1 MTRSVA
7 VAAPDDPD
15 LNRRRRLVRRL
26 MWGGIIGLPAVFLGL
41 FFVYPVASIIV
52 RGLEDGSAIE
62 VMRRSSTGRILWFTV
77 WQAAVSTILTLVVGM
92 PAAWAVARIDLPAKR
107 FLRALLIIPFVLP
120 TLVVGAA
127 LHAVFEVTGLDRSGS
142 SPQLEGTVWAILLAH
157 VLFNASVVVRIVG
170 GYWALLDTHPEE
182 AARVLGA
189 GRWRVARLVTIPR
202 LAPAIWSAAT
212 ITFLFCFTSF
222 GVILTVGGPTNPTI
236 ETEIWRFATHRTD
249 FATASSL
256 ALLQL
261 VTVIALVGVVTWL
274 ERRMGAGAVAR
285 RPAAIQAPRT
295 FGERLRVFAALAP
308 SLALLL
314 VPMGVMIER
323 ALRVGDGY
331 GLANFGALNHDHG
344 QGLFVPP
351 TTAVLNSLVYASA
364 AMLLA
369 VGVGGLASV
378 AVVHGGRLTGRALDL
393 ALMVPLGTS
402 AVTLGFGILIALDE
416 PPLDLRSTRFVVIVA
431 QALVG
436 VPFVVRAMV
445 PALRAVDP
453 RQREAAAVLGANRA
467 QVRWEV
473 DVPVVARTL
482 VVGAAFAFAISLGE
496 FGATTF
502 LARPD
507 APTVPVAMYRLLGQP
522 GDALRGQAMALG
534 CILAALTLLSVLV
547 IERVRPR
554 DALAW

>member
-1 MTRSVA
+1 
-7 VAAPDDPD
+7 
-15 LNRRRRLVRRL
+15 
-26 MWGGIIGLPAVFLGL
+26 
-41 FFVYPVASIIV
+41 
-52 RGLEDGSAIE
+52 
-62 VMRRSSTGRILWFTV
+62 
-77 WQAAVSTILTLVVGM
+77 
-92 PAAWAVARIDLPAKR
+92 
-107 FLRALLIIPFVLP
+107 
-120 TLVVGAA
+120 
-127 LHAVFEVTGLDRSGS
+127 
-142 SPQLEGTVWAILLAH
+142 
-157 VLFNASVVVRIVG
+157 
-170 GYWALLDTHPEE
+170 
-182 AARVLGA
+182 
-189 GRWRVARLVTIPR
+189 
-202 LAPAIWSAAT
+202 
-212 ITFLFCFTSF
+212 
-222 GVILTVGGPTNPTI
+222 
-236 ETEIWRFATHRTD
+236 
-249 FATASSL
+249 
-256 ALLQL
+256 
-261 VTVIALVGVVTWL
+261 
-274 ERRMGAGAVAR
+274 
-285 RPAAIQAPRT
+285 
-295 FGERLRVFAALAP
+295 
-308 SLALLL
+308 
-314 VPMGVMIER
+314 
-323 ALRVGDGY
+323 
-331 GLANFGALNHDHG
+331 
-344 QGLFVPP
+344 
-351 TTAVLNSLVYASA
+351 
-364 AMLLA
+364 MLLA